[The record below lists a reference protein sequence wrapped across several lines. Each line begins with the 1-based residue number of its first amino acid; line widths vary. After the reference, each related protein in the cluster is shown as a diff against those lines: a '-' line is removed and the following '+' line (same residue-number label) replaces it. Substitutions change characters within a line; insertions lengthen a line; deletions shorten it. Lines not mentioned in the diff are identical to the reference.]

1 MGVATREDMLGSVE
15 LVILVHVLYGEL
27 MRVGSVILAP
37 LLINDEVRKYL
48 ILRVV
53 NFEIGKRL
61 LDVQVVICSLYLGFE
76 VSL

>member
-1 MGVATREDMLGSVE
+1 MGVATRKDMLGSVE
-15 LVILVHVLYGEL
+15 LVILVHVLNGEL

-53 NFEIGKRL
+53 NFKIGKRL
-61 LDVQVVICSLYLGFE
+61 LDAQVVICSLYLGFE

>member
-1 MGVATREDMLGSVE
+1 MLGSVE

-37 LLINDEVRKYL
+37 LPINDEVRKYL

-61 LDVQVVICSLYLGFE
+61 LDAQVVICSLYLGFE

>member
-61 LDVQVVICSLYLGFE
+61 LDAQVVICSLYLGFE

>member
-1 MGVATREDMLGSVE
+1 LGVTAREDMLGSVE
-15 LVILVHVLYGEL
+15 LVILFHVLYGEL

-61 LDVQVVICSLYLGFE
+61 LDAQVVICSLYLGFE

>member
-1 MGVATREDMLGSVE
+1 LGVTAREDMLGSVE
-15 LVILVHVLYGEL
+15 LVILFHVLYGEL

-37 LLINDEVRKYL
+37 LLINDEVCKYL

-61 LDVQVVICSLYLGFE
+61 LNVQVVICSLYLGFE